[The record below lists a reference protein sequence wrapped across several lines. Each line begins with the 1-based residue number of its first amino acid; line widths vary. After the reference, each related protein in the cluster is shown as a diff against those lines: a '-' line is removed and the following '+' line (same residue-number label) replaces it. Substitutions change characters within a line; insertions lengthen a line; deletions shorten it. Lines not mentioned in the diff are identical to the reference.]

1 MTVSYTHLSPFEP
14 EKPDGKLNYW
24 GYTRGHSFAPKSAYS
39 SGGGKEPVREFK
51 DMVKAFH
58 REGLEIVIELF
69 FDGKE
74 APAYVLDA
82 VRFWACLL
90 YTSRCV

>member
-1 MTVSYTHLSPFEP
+1 M
-14 EKPDGKLNYW
+14 
-24 GYTRGHSFAPKSAYS
+24 
-39 SGGGKEPVREFK
+39 REFK

-82 VRFWACLL
+82 VRFWAHEYHVDGIHLIGYAPLL
-90 YTSRCV
+90 LGVIRISAG